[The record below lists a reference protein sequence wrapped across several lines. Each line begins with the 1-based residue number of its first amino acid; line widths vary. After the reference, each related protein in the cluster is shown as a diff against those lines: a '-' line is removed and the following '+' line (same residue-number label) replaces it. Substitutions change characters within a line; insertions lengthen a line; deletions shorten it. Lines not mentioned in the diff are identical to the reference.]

1 MDIIWKIAEEKIR
14 EAIKNGEFD
23 QLPGF
28 GKPLEIEDISHV
40 PEELRT
46 GYLMLK
52 NAGYI
57 SEEVDLKKEL
67 MTIED
72 LLRCCDDEKEKE
84 RLTRKLNEKLLR
96 FNAIMKKRYTNN
108 SAVLREYEQRI
119 YDKFQR
125 S

>member
-1 MDIIWKIAEEKIR
+1 MDIISKIAEEKIR
-14 EAIKNGEFD
+14 EAMKNGEFD

-40 PEELRT
+40 PEELRI

-72 LLRCCDDEKEKE
+72 LLRCCEDEKEKE

-96 FNAIMKKRYTNN
+96 FNAIMKKRHTSH
-108 SAVLREYEQRI
+108 SAMLREYEQRI
-119 YDKFQR
+119 YDKFK
-125 S
+125 